1 MVKIKLGACREP
13 AIRAGMEEHLD
24 EIQSM
29 LDQIIADTRSLIF
42 EISPPVLYELGF
54 VPAVE
59 WLTEQ
64 IRERHGLKITV
75 EDDRLSKVMDEHV
88 RVLLFQ
94 AVRELLV
101 NVIKHARAGSASV
114 AIQREGDWI
123 RVTVS
128 DDGIGFDPAAVR
140 SSMGGQGGFGLF
152 NIQERLASI
161 GGNLEIV
168 KSGAKGTQIALRAPL
183 PRRRMRRR
191 GK

>member
-1 MVKIKLGACREP
+1 
-13 AIRAGMEEHLD
+13 MEESLG

-64 IRERHGLKITV
+64 IRERHGLKIEV
-75 EDDRLSKVMDEHV
+75 VDDHLPKVIDEPV

-101 NVIKHARAGSASV
+101 NIIKHARAGSAVV
-114 AIQREGDWI
+114 AIRREAGWI

-128 DDGIGFDPAAVR
+128 DDGTSFDPAAVR
-140 SSMGGQGGFGLF
+140 SSTGRQGGSGCSTSRNGWPPSAAAWRSRARGRKGPGL
-152 NIQERLASI
+152 R
-161 GGNLEIV
+161 
-168 KSGAKGTQIALRAPL
+168 
-183 PRRRMRRR
+183 
-191 GK
+191 